1 MKKIPSLFRKKYTAK
16 KLEKKIF
23 KKLYVP
29 EDKKYVKSLFTEVEK
44 KGAKQIPIYAIPEE
58 KRTQLAKKEMKRLK
72 ALAKQIKSQK
82 GRVNFIPLIVSL
94 AFIAAIPICF
104 TMFKNVLIKK
114 GITVVCEKIF
124 EAKCDI
130 ESVDFKFFDS
140 SLKIKK
146 IEIANKNDYMK
157 NLVDIGSITLDF
169 DLGQLLRKRFV
180 ADELSVLDVNSGTER
195 KTSGEL
201 PPKKSKKIQKDK
213 EKTAKKASE
222 SKFGKM
228 LAEKKAT
235 AANSLEKNI
244 TGLFNQFNPET
255 LMQTYYSQLQTPAIS
270 QQVQEQIPQMV
281 AKWQAKPAEV
291 QATVDSL
298 QASVNEIVSFDYA
311 SVQNNPLK
319 IKEFIEKIDSTKKNI
334 EKVKSD
340 ANGVL
345 KSFNTDIAEADGLR
359 KTVQNAV
366 THDMN
371 FANSEINK
379 IKSLNIS
386 DGTKLISGM
395 FENVACDVLGKYYPY
410 AQKGVN
416 YLLELK
422 TKQGSDK
429 KEAKAKKEKKEKS
442 KYSVKRAP
450 GRDIFYRQD
459 KVPALW
465 IKKMAGSGPNF
476 FAQATDI
483 ASNQDIIDKPA
494 KIDFNMDLNNLH
506 HSAKLV
512 VDFRSNTKEPLIRAD
527 YGIKNIPLNIPAE
540 KFGAYPGVPA
550 FTAKC
555 AVDAILK
562 IFDDEGFEITG
573 KGWLTDL
580 NITTVPFEPEY
591 ASKIY
596 SNVMGRI
603 KTVRA
608 SMTSG
613 FTLSGGLNMLLDSDA
628 DVQVMNSLKQEMEA
642 QLAGIKENLK
652 AELTKRI
659 NEASGGAL
667 GQFGSLDDIKKKLT
681 GSVSTATGFEKQLNQ
696 KKAEAEKQMK
706 GQAEDA
712 AKKATKQ
719 ATDKAKKEIGNQLKN
734 LF

>member
-16 KLEKKIF
+16 KLEKKIY

-29 EDKKYVKSLFTEVEK
+29 EDKKYVKGLFTEVEK
-44 KGAKQIPIYAIPEE
+44 KGSKQTPIFAIPPE
-58 KRTQLAKKEMKRLK
+58 KAEQLAKKDMKRLK

-82 GRVNFIPLIVSL
+82 GRVNWVPLLVTI
-94 AFIAAIPICF
+94 AFIAAIPVCF
-104 TMFKNVLIKK
+104 ITFKNVIIKK
-114 GITVVCEKIF
+114 AITVVCENIF

-130 ESVDFKFFDS
+130 EKVDFKLLDS
-140 SLKIKK
+140 SLKVRK

-157 NLVDIGSITLDF
+157 NLVDIGSITIDF
-169 DLGQLLRKRFV
+169 DLNQLLRKRFV

-201 PPKKSKKIQKDK
+201 PPKKVKNIQKGK
-213 EKTAKKASE
+213 AKAEKKASE
-222 SKFGKM
+222 SGLGK
-228 LAEKKAT
+228 LIAEKKAT
-235 AANSLEKNI
+235 AASSLESNI
-244 TGLFNQFNPET
+244 TGLFNQLNPET
-255 LMQTYYSQLQTPAIS
+255 LMQNFAAQLQTPAVS
-270 QQVQEQIPQMV
+270 KQVQEQVPQIV
-281 AKWQAKPAEV
+281 TKWQAKPAEV
-291 QATVDSL
+291 QKTVDDL
-298 QASVNEIVSFDYA
+298 QKSVNDIVNFDFN

-319 IKEFIEKIDSTKKNI
+319 IKEFIENLDSTYKNI
-334 EKVKSD
+334 DKVKND

-345 KSFNTDIAEADGLR
+345 KSFNADIAEADGLR

-410 AQKGVN
+410 AVKGVN
-416 YLLELK
+416 YLLDLK
-422 TKQGSDK
+422 AKQGGK
-429 KEAKAKKEKKEKS
+429 PKEEKAQKEKKEK
-442 KYSVKRAP
+442 YTVKRAP

-483 ASNQDIIDKPA
+483 SSNQDIINKPA
-494 KIDFNMDLNNLH
+494 KIDFNMDLMGLKH
-506 HSAKLV
+506 TAKLV
-512 VDFRSNTKEPLIRAD
+512 VDFRTDTKEPLIRAD
-527 YGIKNIPLNIPAE
+527 YGLKNIPLLIPAE
-540 KFGAYPGVPA
+540 KFGEYPGVPS
-550 FTAKC
+550 FDAKC
-555 AVDAILK
+555 AVDAVLK
-562 IFDDEGFEITG
+562 IFDDEGFELTG
-573 KGWLTDL
+573 KGLLTDL
-580 NITTVPFEPEY
+580 KIATVPFEPEY

-603 KTVRA
+603 NTVRA
-608 SMTSG
+608 NITSG
-613 FTLSGGLNMLLDSDA
+613 FTMSGGLKMLLDSDA
-628 DVQVMNSLKQEMEA
+628 DVQVLNSLKKEMEA

-652 AELTKRI
+652 AELTKKI

-667 GQFGSLDDIKKKLT
+667 GQFGSLDEIKNKLT
-681 GSVSTATGFEKQLNQ
+681 GSVNTANGYEKQLTQ
-696 KKAEAEKQMK
+696 KRAEAEKQLK
-706 GQAEDA
+706 GKADEA
-712 AKKATKQ
+712 TKKATE
-719 ATDKAKKEIGNQLKN
+719 DAKKELGNQLKK

>member
-16 KLEKKIF
+16 KLEKKIY

-29 EDKKYVKSLFTEVEK
+29 EDKKYVKGLFTEVEK
-44 KGAKQIPIYAIPEE
+44 KGSKQTPIFAIPPE
-58 KRTQLAKKEMKRLK
+58 KAEQLAKKDMKRLK

-82 GRVNFIPLIVSL
+82 GRVNWVPLLVTL
-94 AFIAAIPICF
+94 VFVAAIPVCF
-104 TMFKNVLIKK
+104 ITFKNVIIKK
-114 GITVVCEKIF
+114 AITVVCENIF

-130 ESVDFKFFDS
+130 EKVDFKLLDS
-140 SLKIKK
+140 SLKVRK

-157 NLVDIGSITLDF
+157 NLVDIGSITIDF
-169 DLGQLLRKRFV
+169 DLNQLLRKRFV

-201 PPKKSKKIQKDK
+201 PPKKVKNIQKGK
-213 EKTAKKASE
+213 AKAEKKASE
-222 SKFGKM
+222 SGIGK
-228 LAEKKAT
+228 LIAEKKAT
-235 AANSLEKNI
+235 AASSLESNI
-244 TGLFNQFNPET
+244 TGLFNQLNPET
-255 LMQTYYSQLQTPAIS
+255 LMQNFAAQLQTPAVS
-270 QQVQEQIPQMV
+270 KQVQEQVPQIV

-291 QATVDSL
+291 QKTVDDL
-298 QASVNEIVSFDYA
+298 QKSVNDIVNFDFN

-319 IKEFIEKIDSTKKNI
+319 IKEFIENLDSTYKNI
-334 EKVKSD
+334 DKVKND

-345 KSFNTDIAEADGLR
+345 KSFNADIAEADGLR

-395 FENVACDVLGKYYPY
+395 FENVACDILGKYYPY
-410 AQKGVN
+410 AVKGVN
-416 YLLELK
+416 YLLDLK
-422 TKQGSDK
+422 AKQGGK
-429 KEAKAKKEKKEKS
+429 PKEEKIQKEKKEK
-442 KYSVKRAP
+442 YTVKRAP

-483 ASNQDIIDKPA
+483 SSNQDIINKPA
-494 KIDFNMDLNNLH
+494 KIDFNMDLMGLKH
-506 HSAKLV
+506 TAKLV
-512 VDFRSNTKEPLIRAD
+512 VDFRTDTKEPLIRAD
-527 YGIKNIPLNIPAE
+527 YGLKNIPLLIPAE
-540 KFGAYPGVPA
+540 KFGEYPGVPS
-550 FTAKC
+550 FDAKC
-555 AVDAILK
+555 AVDAVLK
-562 IFDDEGFEITG
+562 IFDDEGFELTG
-573 KGWLTDL
+573 KGLLTDL
-580 NITTVPFEPEY
+580 KIATVPFEPEY

-603 KTVRA
+603 NTVRA
-608 SMTSG
+608 NITSG
-613 FTLSGGLNMLLDSDA
+613 FTMSGGLKMLLDSDA
-628 DVQVMNSLKQEMEA
+628 DVQVLNSLKKEMEA

-652 AELTKRI
+652 AELTKKI

-667 GQFGSLDDIKKKLT
+667 GQFGSLDEIKNKLT
-681 GSVSTATGFEKQLNQ
+681 GSVNTANGYEKQLTQ
-696 KKAEAEKQMK
+696 KRAEAEKQLK
-706 GQAEDA
+706 GKADEA
-712 AKKATKQ
+712 TKKATE
-719 ATDKAKKEIGNQLKN
+719 DAKKELGNQLKK

>member
-16 KLEKKIF
+16 KLEKKIY

-29 EDKKYVKSLFTEVEK
+29 EDKKYVKGLFTEIEK
-44 KGAKQIPIYAIPEE
+44 KGAKQIPIFAIPPE
-58 KRTQLAKKEMKRLK
+58 KAEQLAKKDMKRLK
-72 ALAKQIKSQK
+72 ALAKQIKKQK
-82 GRVNFIPLIVSL
+82 GRVNFVPLIVTA
-94 AFIAAIPICF
+94 AFIVAIPICF
-104 TMFKNVLIKK
+104 ITFKNIIVKK
-114 GITVVCEKIF
+114 GITYACETIF

-130 ESVDFKFFDS
+130 QNVNFKLLDS

-146 IEIANKNDYMK
+146 LEIANKDDYMK
-157 NLVDIGSITLDF
+157 NLVDIGSITVDF

-180 ADELSVLDVNSGTER
+180 ADELSVLGVDTGTER

-201 PPKKSKKIQKDK
+201 PPKKEKKIKKQK
-213 EKTAKKASE
+213 EKTAKEASD
-222 SKFGKM
+222 SKLGQVI
-228 LAEKKAT
+228 AEKKAV
-235 AANSLEKNI
+235 AANSLESNI
-244 TGLFNQFNPET
+244 TGLFNQLNPET
-255 LMQTYYSQLQTPAIS
+255 LMNNFYSQLQTPELS
-270 QQVQEQIPQMV
+270 KQVQEQIPQIV

-291 QATVDSL
+291 QQTVDEL
-298 QASVNEIVSFDYA
+298 QKSVNDIMNFDYSA
-311 SVQNNPLK
+311 VQNNPLK

-334 EKVKSD
+334 EKVKND

-345 KSFNTDIAEADGLR
+345 KNFNADIAEADGLR
-359 KTVQNAV
+359 KSVQNAV

-410 AQKGVN
+410 AMKGVD
-416 YLLELK
+416 YILDLK
-422 TKQGSDK
+422 TKQGSKPKD
-429 KEAKAKKEKKEKS
+429 AKVKKEKK

-483 ASNQDIIDKPA
+483 ASNQDIINKPA
-494 KIDFNMDLNNLH
+494 KIDFNMELYNLQH
-506 HSAKLV
+506 EAKLV
-512 VDFRSNTKEPLIRAD
+512 VDFRTDTKEPLIRAD
-527 YGIKNIPLNIPAE
+527 YGLKNIPLNIPAE
-540 KFGAYPGVPA
+540 KFGEYPGVPS
-550 FTAKC
+550 FDAKC

-562 IFDDEGFEITG
+562 IFDKDGFELSG
-573 KGWLTDL
+573 KGLLTDL
-580 NITTVPFEPEY
+580 KIATVPFEPEY

-603 KTVRA
+603 NTVRA
-608 SMTSG
+608 GITSG
-613 FTLSGGLNMLLDSDA
+613 FTLTDGLKMNLDSDA
-628 DVQVMNSLKQEMEA
+628 DVQVINSLKKEMEA
-642 QLAGIKENLK
+642 QLAEIKDNLK
-652 AELTKRI
+652 TELTKKI

-667 GQFGSLDDIKKKLT
+667 GQFGSLDDIKTKLT
-681 GSVSTATGFEKQLNQ
+681 GSLSTATGFEKQLNQ
-696 KKAEAEKQMK
+696 KRTEAEKQLK
-706 GQAEDA
+706 GKATDE
-712 AKKATKQ
+712 AKKQ
-719 ATDKAKKEIGNQLKN
+719 LGNQLKN

>member
-16 KLEKKIF
+16 KLEKKIY

-29 EDKKYVKSLFTEVEK
+29 DDKKYVKSLFTEVEK
-44 KGAKQIPIYAIPEE
+44 KGAKQIPIYAIPADKAE
-58 KRTQLAKKEMKRLK
+58 QLAKKDMKRLK
-72 ALAKQIKSQK
+72 LLAKQIKSQK
-82 GRVNFIPLIVSL
+82 GRVNFVPLIVTI
-94 AFIAAIPICF
+94 AFIVAIPVCF
-104 TMFKNVLIKK
+104 SMFKNVIIKK
-114 GITVVCEKIF
+114 ALTVVCENIF
-124 EAKCDI
+124 EAKTDI
-130 ESVDFKFFDS
+130 EKVDFKFLDS

-146 IEIANKNDYMK
+146 VEIANKNDYMK
-157 NLVDIGSITLDF
+157 NLVDIGSITIDF

-180 ADELSVLDVNSGTER
+180 ADELSVLDVNTGTER
-195 KTSGEL
+195 TTSGEL
-201 PPKKSKKIQKDK
+201 PPAKEKKIKKQK
-213 EKTAKKASE
+213 EKAEKAASE
-222 SKFGKM
+222 SKLGKA
-228 LAEKKAT
+228 LSDKKAV
-235 AANSLEKNI
+235 AADSLQKNI

-255 LMQTYYSQLQTPAIS
+255 LMQNYAAQLQTPAIS
-270 QQVQEQIPQMV
+270 TQVQEQIPQIV

-291 QATVDSL
+291 QKTVDEL
-298 QASVNEIVSFDYA
+298 QKSVNEIMAFDFS

-319 IKEFIEKIDSTKKNI
+319 IKEFIESLDSTYKNI
-334 EKVKSD
+334 DKVKND

-345 KSFNTDIAEADGLR
+345 NSFNADIAEADGLR

-379 IKSLNIS
+379 IKSLNVS

-410 AQKGVN
+410 AMKGVD

-422 TKQGSDK
+422 SKQASK
-429 KEAKAKKEKKEKS
+429 PKTEKPKKEKK

-483 ASNQDIIDKPA
+483 ASNQDIINKPA
-494 KIDFNMDLNNLH
+494 KIDFNMDLWNLQH
-506 HSAKLV
+506 TAKLV
-512 VDFRSNTKEPLIRAD
+512 VDFRTETKEPLIRAD
-527 YGIKNIPLNIPAE
+527 YGLKNIPLNIPAE
-540 KFGAYPGVPA
+540 KFGEYPGVPS
-550 FTAKC
+550 FDAKC

-573 KGWLTDL
+573 KGLLTDL
-580 NITTVPFEPEY
+580 KISTVPFEPEY

-596 SNVMGRI
+596 SSVMGRI
-603 KTVRA
+603 NTVRA

-613 FTLSGGLNMLLDSDA
+613 FTLSSGLNMALDSDA
-628 DVQVMNSLKQEMEA
+628 DVQVINSIKKEMEA

-652 AELTKRI
+652 SELTKRI

-667 GQFGSLDDIKKKLT
+667 SQFGSLDDIKSKLT
-681 GSVSTATGFEKQLNQ
+681 GSVGQANGYEKQLTQ
-696 KKAEAEKQMK
+696 KRSEAEKQMK
-706 GQAEDA
+706 GKADEA
-712 AKKATKQ
+712 TKKAT
-719 ATDKAKKEIGNQLKN
+719 DSAKKEIGNQLKK